1 MPGPSLSIG
10 PSVNPITFQ
19 QTQASQGVDSSS
31 SQVQSPTQRQIASH
45 RLTPPPPPRELQ
57 APREV
62 LIDSASTKGS
72 KEPNNTCPTRG
83 DKANSLLK
91 EAQDKVKEARQMGV
105 DVAKTTFWKKML
117 GVAVS
122 AVAVG
127 VAAGLTALSFG
138 AATPLL
144 GLACA
149 SMAVSIGD
157 AACSYGN
164 YKNAQADANQQ
175 PLPYPKLRQG
185 GNTLMGNVGYHL
197 ASALGGSTEVCKGA
211 GAVLGGVVGLGLAAS
226 TVALSFGLGAIP
238 MALEITSKTA
248 TSINSTVSGYSALT
262 AHMTRDLDEDHLKS
276 LKAQAGDLAG
286 RAIENGVDQGE
297 KERIDSGMDQ
307 ASVLWNHSIEE
318 SGLTRDT
325 VVGVVGILSPIGGL
339 ALGGLI
345 GGGSSGGSGSGGET
359 PPPPPLPGMTMIR
372 V

>member
-19 QTQASQGVDSSS
+19 QTQASQGVDSRSNL
-31 SQVQSPTQRQIASH
+31 VQSPTQRQIASH

-62 LIDSASTKGS
+62 LISSASTKGS
-72 KEPNNTCPTRG
+72 SEPNNTCPTRG

-185 GNTLMGNVGYHL
+185 GNTLMGNVGYQI
-197 ASALGGSTEVCKGA
+197 ASGLGASEETSKTAGKILGA
-211 GAVLGGVVGLGLAAS
+211 TVGLGLAVS

-248 TSINSTVSGYSALT
+248 SSINSTVSGYSALT
-262 AHMTRDLDEDHLKS
+262 SHMTRDLDEEHLKG
-276 LKAQAGDLAG
+276 LKEQAGDLTG
-286 RAIENGVDQGE
+286 RAIENGVSQGE
-297 KERIDSGMDQ
+297 KERIDSGMNQ
-307 ASVLWNHSIEE
+307 ASNRWNNSLEE
-318 SGLTRDT
+318 SGLTKET
-325 VVGVVGILSPIGGL
+325 IVGVTGILAPFGGIV
-339 ALGGLI
+339 LGGLI
-345 GGGSSGGSGSGGET
+345 GSGGGGGGGGVET
-359 PPPPPLPGMTMIR
+359 LPPPPSPEMTMIR